1 MQYIESRI
9 GLQELQQRAEA
20 AVHEAKG
27 TLEAEQDRLLHIAGM
42 VQLFH
47 EQITQ
52 VLPKVPS
59 GRGPTEM

>member
-1 MQYIESRI
+1 MQRVKSKI
-9 GLQELQQRAEA
+9 GLQELQQRAEE

-47 EQITQ
+47 ERITQ
-52 VLPKVPS
+52 VLPQVPS
-59 GRGPTEM
+59 GRGPVEM